1 MERITAQITG
11 VIETV
16 TKLGIGFIA
25 LGIVVE
31 IIFGQGALL
40 GTSVVSNVSSIVSS
54 IGGENGFVGL
64 IALLLIVGLL
74 RK

>member
-11 VIETV
+11 VIESV

-25 LGIVVE
+25 LGIIVE
-31 IIFGQGALL
+31 IIFDSGIF
-40 GTSVVSNVSSIVSS
+40 GTSVVSNVSSIVNS
-54 IGGENGFVGL
+54 IGGDNGFVGL